1 MSFHPVLSPSP
12 LEKAFCYVAS
22 QSQSQQG
29 GGGGFIGDGG
39 FLSTSS
45 SSYRDNGEN
54 DGSEDAEMNNNNNNN
69 NNDTALPPFW
79 LSPPE
84 VSLLQSAEENPLEY
98 TLAEP
103 DDAVSYLRILLKMLD
118 QVVSTTATNATT
130 PAALS
135 SSSSTHQQQQHIL
148 TLDTPVFSE
157 DEAFDL
163 YYKSTKHYKRL
174 VVAHYCVTKIY
185 EILCVS
191 LDNSTGGGIPSVS
204 ELFYGRGNSPTNNSY
219 NDEQENDPNTINN
232 NGSFHRT
239 IHLEQDDWRPLLKI
253 LYNQSSDEYTKR
265 GSALILAYILKAKCE
280 RRSKLLSAA
289 APSKQDED
297 LLSLFSSE
305 EHKTT
310 FSPSSGNTI
319 PNEED
324 DEDDTLQSLIAWLTT
339 RLQRSGNYASLGV
352 VTPTLGVLMSTTK
365 QARIAFVRSGG
376 IGYISRHLRAKRR
389 PPSKQQRQR
398 QLQQQWSSDH
408 SSIKDSRTKG
418 ASHQYTHN
426 TQQPAPMEIP
436 QQTSS
441 PVRQRN
447 VSPAV
452 TNGFNNNNNNNTS
465 GSSFL
470 PGQISQSNSFRS
482 NVSSNLGL
490 PEYLPSTGDVEE
502 TLDSMIS
509 TASGAA
515 SALARSATLNLE
527 SASNAF
533 ALSSSL
539 SSPGR
544 GGGSSTNISTASTS
558 SLSSSSSSSVQQLY
572 DLVFCLWC
580 LSLDGSTDESVRKH
594 FARDGAVPALAHLLK
609 KVPREKVLRMALA
622 CLRSLST
629 LGSSNNMNEND
640 KTKTKGNSSSN
651 ISNSNNHDEHS
662 FVRNMIG
669 CGVLKSLETVK
680 QRRWNDT
687 DLEDDLV
694 FLLEL
699 LADRTEELTQF
710 SAYEA
715 QIATGILRWDEMLH
729 THDFF
734 RANARHMEGPKSD
747 FAPLKRLM
755 EVLYSNTTS
764 GKLRNSGRADEIS
777 YVGLNEVNEWDEDD
791 LRDDEICET
800 LAVCL
805 FDIGEFAR
813 NYPNGKAVLGN
824 RCGIGAKALIME
836 YVHHPR
842 DDVREQALL
851 CASKL
856 LIRNWKA
863 IEN

>member
-1 MSFHPVLSPSP
+1 
-12 LEKAFCYVAS
+12 
-22 QSQSQQG
+22 
-29 GGGGFIGDGG
+29 
-39 FLSTSS
+39 
-45 SSYRDNGEN
+45 
-54 DGSEDAEMNNNNNNN
+54 
-69 NNDTALPPFW
+69 

-118 QVVSTTATNATT
+118 QVSTATTNTTAIPSTAL
-130 PAALS
+130 LS
-135 SSSSTHQQQQHIL
+135 SSSMQQQQHHQQLQQHNNTHAERIL

-163 YYKSTKHYKRL
+163 YYKSTNKHYKRL

-191 LDNSTGGGIPSVS
+191 LDNNNTTTCGGIPSVS
-204 ELFYGRGNSPTNNSY
+204 ELFYGRENCGPKTYHTNSY
-219 NDEQENDPNTINN
+219 NEEENDPGDNA
-232 NGSFHRT
+232 NGNFHRT

-253 LYNQSSDEYTKR
+253 LYNRSSDEYTKR
-265 GSALILAYILKAKCE
+265 GSALILAYILKANCE
-280 RRSKLLSAA
+280 RRNNNNNNNNSRQKTKLPSSAA
-289 APSKQDED
+289 AAQFKEDED

-305 EHKTT
+305 EHDTT
-310 FSPSSGNTI
+310 FSPSSDNNNNNNNT
-319 PNEED
+319 PNKADEEEEEED
-324 DEDDTLQSLIAWLTT
+324 DDDTLQSLIAWLTS

-365 QARIAFVRSGG
+365 QARLAFVRSGG

-389 PPSKQQRQR
+389 QPLPYTYS
-398 QLQQQWSSDH
+398 
-408 SSIKDSRTKG
+408 KDSRTKG
-418 ASHQYTHN
+418 DSHHYTQN
-426 TQQPAPMEIP
+426 TQQ
-436 QQTSS
+436 TSV
-441 PVRQRN
+441 PIRQRIA
-447 VSPAV
+447 SPPHQKKVAGI
-452 TNGFNNNNNNNTS
+452 TNGFNNNNI
-465 GSSFL
+465 GSSSSL
-470 PGQISQSNSFRS
+470 QGQISQSNSFGS

-490 PEYLPSTGDVEE
+490 PEYLPSTEDVEE
-502 TLDSMIS
+502 TLGSIFS

-515 SALARSATLNLE
+515 TAIARSATLNLE

-533 ALSSSL
+533 AMSSSL
-539 SSPGR
+539 TLPR
-544 GGGSSTNISTASTS
+544 TNASTTTA
-558 SLSSSSSSSVQQLY
+558 SSSSSVQQLY

-580 LSLDGSTDESVRKH
+580 LSLDGSNDESVRRH

-609 KVPREKVLRMALA
+609 KVPREKVLRMTLA

-629 LGSSNNMNEND
+629 LGGGSSDNHAMNLSG
-640 KTKTKGNSSSN
+640 KTITKGNSSSN
-651 ISNSNNHDEHS
+651 SSNNHDEHS

-680 QRRWNDT
+680 QRRWNDA

-699 LADRTEELTQF
+699 LANRTEELTQF

-715 QIATGILRWDEMLH
+715 QIATGILQWDEMLH

-747 FAPLKRLM
+747 FAPLQRLV

-777 YVGLNEVNEWDEDD
+777 YVGLNEVNGWDEDD

-824 RCGIGAKALIME
+824 RCGIGAKALIMQ